1 MSRVGGI
8 FALLAVASCGEPAS
22 VAEATSAITSGTP
35 SSEPRVVALADDAGA
50 TICSAVILRPRVA
63 ITAAHCGPAA
73 RLRAL
78 HAVFGAEAAS
88 GRRVAILEAK
98 VHPTYEPTT
107 LRDDLALLLLGED
120 APESAELAT
129 IDATLVGRDV
139 RLVGFGIVAAGA
151 GATAGTRREGTARI
165 ETIEATTVRVVP
177 APSLT
182 CAADSGGAAFID
194 VDGVP
199 RLVGITS
206 RGDGACV
213 SHTVLS
219 RVDVAWTS
227 FVEPFVRDAS
237 PGAAADLAVCYGDAH
252 CARGKCV
259 VAADAPAI
267 RYCAPPCGANA
278 TCPSELRCTDGF
290 CLHPTPTPGALG
302 STCTPTSCR
311 VGECR
316 SVASAESR
324 CTRRCLPDEGCGA
337 GFDCVHEQGAAYYCV
352 PHVEAPRD
360 DGDGCAYAA
369 DRARVSARPV
379 QKDAWLLTGVALALL
394 VRRRARRSCA

>member
-1 MSRVGGI
+1 MRRVGVI
-8 FALLAVASCGEPAS
+8 FALLAAASCGETAS
-22 VAEATSAITSGTP
+22 VAKTTSAITNGTP
-35 SSEPRVVALADDAGA
+35 SGEPRVIALADDAGA
-50 TICSAVILRPRVA
+50 TVCSAVVLRPRVA

-78 HAVFGAEAAS
+78 HAVFGSEAAS
-88 GRRVAILEAK
+88 GRHVAILEAT
-98 VHPTYEPTT
+98 VHPSYEPTT

-120 APESAELAT
+120 APEGTELST

-139 RLVGFGIVAAGA
+139 RLVGFGIIAADA
-151 GATAGTRREGTARI
+151 GTTAGRRREGTARI
-165 ETIEATTVRVVP
+165 ERIEDTTVRVVP

-194 VDGVP
+194 VDGAT

-206 RGDGACV
+206 RGDGACA

-237 PGAAADLAVCYGDAH
+237 PGAAADLATCYGDAH

-267 RYCAPPCGANA
+267 RYCAPPCGGGA
-278 TCPSELRCTDGF
+278 TCPTGLRCADGF
-290 CLHPTPTPGALG
+290 CIHPTPTPGALG

-316 SVASAESR
+316 SVASAEAR
-324 CTRRCLPDEGCGA
+324 CTHRCLPDVGCEA
-337 GFDCVHEQGAAYYCV
+337 GFDCVHEQGTAYYCV
-352 PHVEAPRD
+352 PRGEAPRD
-360 DGDGCAYAA
+360 DADGCAYA
-369 DRARVSARPV
+369 RPAR
-379 QKDAWLLTGVALALL
+379 QDAWLLTGAALALL
-394 VRRRARRSCA
+394 VRRRARRSCV